1 MRALCLATIT
11 SFALTA
17 CAAAPPAPPRS
28 APRIAANP
36 PDAFRDPAR
45 RTKIATAA
53 SRLDASFAEVARKQK
68 LPALAVGLVVDGD
81 LVWSKGYGVR
91 DASTSAPVDADTVF
105 RIGSITKTF
114 TAAAALQLRD

>member
-1 MRALCLATIT
+1 MRAICLAMIT

-17 CAAAPPAPPRS
+17 CAAAPPSAVRSTPRVG
-28 APRIAANP
+28 AVGANP

-45 RTKIATAA
+45 RTKIASAV
-53 SRLDASFAEVARKQK
+53 SRLDASFAEVVKKEK

-91 DASTSAPVDADTVF
+91 DVSTS
-105 RIGSITKTF
+105 
-114 TAAAALQLRD
+114 